1 MKGDYIWL
9 PLGINRLNFRE
20 KLPLS
25 ILFSVITQS
34 SSPRVK
40 YEQEHEVVFEIFGKK
55 SLRLHVFSY
64 QVVQPSPKGLG
75 PQRSLHGR
83 VVYVQS
89 VGLSE
94 AYLLEVFRSV
104 SYLLREAVDPPFL
117 ASENDPAYWPLRGT
131 GLMSKITRY
140 KELASSSPSP
150 LPL

>member
-9 PLGINRLNFRE
+9 PLGINHLNFRE

-64 QVVQPSPKGLG
+64 QVVQPSPRGF
-75 PQRSLHGR
+75 QRPLQGK
-83 VVYVQS
+83 VIYIQS

-94 AYLLEVFRSV
+94 EYLLEVFRSV
-104 SYLLREAVDPPFL
+104 SYLLREAVEPPFL
-117 ASENDPAYWPLRGT
+117 ASEDDPAYWPLKGT
-131 GLMSKITRY
+131 GLMSRLTRY
-140 KELASSSPSP
+140 KELASNSLSPP
-150 LPL
+150 LL